1 MEKLKRTITCGELR
15 KRHIGKGVILNGWVH
30 RSRDHGGIKFINLR
44 DRYGITQVVVDRD
57 APETLK
63 KAASKLKSEYC
74 IAVRGV
80 VRGRPESMI
89 NRDMDTGEIE
99 VLAQEMEIL
108 SESAVLPFVID
119 EKIDAREELRLKYRY
134 LDLRSFSM
142 QRKIKLRHE
151 VAYRVREYLTGRGF
165 LEIETPTLIKSTPE
179 GARDFLVPSRIN
191 PGKFYALP
199 QSPQLFKQIL
209 MVSGFDKYFQIAHCF
224 RDEDPRGDRQPEHTQ
239 IDMEMSFVSKE
250 NIFEVVEGMMA
261 HVFQETLGIFMET
274 PFPRIT
280 YTDAMNIYGT
290 EKPDLRFP
298 LELKDFNKFV
308 PHCDFQVFKSVVENG
323 GVVKALVAPDC
334 AAFSRKKIEEL
345 EEAAKTFGAKGLLWM
360 KVTEEGLEGGVSRF
374 FKDQARAII
383 SELKARKG
391 DLILLTGDTW
401 RRACLSMGA
410 VRNKLAED
418 LNLKNAEIFKFCW
431 IIDFPLFEWNEE
443 ENKWQP
449 AHHMFSMPQEKYI
462 DILEDDPGSVI
473 GEVYDLVCNGFE
485 LASGSIRIHD
495 PKLQQRIFNIVGFTE
510 EEAQKRFGFLLEA
523 FKYGPPPHGGIA
535 PGLDRLVMI
544 MAGENTIRE
553 VIPFPKTTLG
563 LSLMDETPSEVS
575 EEQLK
580 ELH

>member
-383 SELKARKG
+383 SELKAGKG

-563 LSLMDETPSEVS
+563 LSLMDETPVS
-575 EEQLK
+575 YTHLT
-580 ELH
+580 LPTN